1 MRGDNA
7 MRFGVCA
14 TIDKAGIV
22 KQAGFDFIEC
32 TVVSLQPEQSDS
44 EVRDV
49 LEQYR
54 ESPLPIESFN
64 ILLPRDLKI
73 VGDSVDG
80 DRVRRYLEKA
90 LERVKAVGADTIVF
104 GSGGSRTLPEGFPR
118 ANGEEQIVQFL
129 DTLADLAD
137 PAGITIVI
145 EPLNTTESNI
155 INSVPEAVH
164 YAEKVNRKSIRVLAD
179 FYHMYKENEP
189 LENIVRHKDWIRHIH
204 VSDSRYAPGMGDYPY
219 PAFLDCIRR
228 AEYDGRISIE
238 CLWNDFEAET
248 SLAGKYLHR
257 LFGVNE

>member
-1 MRGDNA
+1 MK
-7 MRFGVCA
+7 FGVCA
-14 TIDKAGIV
+14 SIDKAGIV
-22 KQAGFDFIEC
+22 KNAGFDFIEC

-44 EVRDV
+44 EAQAI

-73 VGDSVDG
+73 VGDNVDS

-90 LERVKAVGADTIVF
+90 LERVKAIGAETIVF
-104 GSGGSRTLPEGFPR
+104 GSGGSRTLPEGFSR
-118 ANGEEQIVQFL
+118 ARGEEQILQFL
-129 DTLADLAD
+129 DTLADIAD
-137 PAGITIVI
+137 PTGITIVI

-155 INSVPEAVH
+155 INSVPEAVSF
-164 YAEKVNRKSIRVLAD
+164 AEKVNRKSIRVLAD

-189 LENIVRHKDWIRHIH
+189 LENIVRHNDWIRHIH

-219 PAFLDCIRR
+219 STFLDCVNR
-228 AEYDGRISIE
+228 AEYNGRISIE

-248 SLAGKYLHR
+248 KLSNQYLHR
-257 LFGVNE
+257 LFGANE